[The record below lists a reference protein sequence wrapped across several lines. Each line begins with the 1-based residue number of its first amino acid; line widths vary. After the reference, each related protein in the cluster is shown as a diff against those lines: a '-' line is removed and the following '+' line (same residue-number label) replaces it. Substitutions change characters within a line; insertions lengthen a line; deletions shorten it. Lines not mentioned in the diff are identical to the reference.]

1 MVLLDTNI
9 LIYLAKGTLSA
20 DILTNLTIAHSPIV
34 KIEALGFPEI
44 TAQEQQALEVILE
57 ESHNFPITEPIVEK
71 AIKLKQARKLSLGD
85 AIIASTALVNDLDLW
100 TANTDDFKNIE
111 GLKLHNPLSS

>member
-57 ESHNFPITEPIVEK
+57 YHNFPITEPIVEK